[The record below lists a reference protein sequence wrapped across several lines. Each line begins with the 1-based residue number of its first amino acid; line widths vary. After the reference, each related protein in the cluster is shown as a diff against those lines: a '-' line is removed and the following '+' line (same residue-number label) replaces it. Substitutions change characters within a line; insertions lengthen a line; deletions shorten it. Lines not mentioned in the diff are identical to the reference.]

1 MDAALAKKWMLLFNE
16 KIQANKDYLSELDTP
31 IGDGDHGGVWGRIC
45 RSGRAVPIKV
55 MCR

>member
-31 IGDGDHGGVWGRIC
+31 IGTADFNV
-45 RSGRAVPIKV
+45 STSSFV
-55 MCR
+55 

>member
-31 IGDGDHGGVWGRIC
+31 IGDGDHGGNMARGMA
-45 RSGRAVPIKV
+45 RSEAHV
-55 MCR
+55 

>member
-31 IGDGDHGGVWGRIC
+31 IGVVNW
-45 RSGRAVPIKV
+45 IKNV
-55 MCR
+55 VNFLWC